1 MYSRRSAS
9 RRMRRHGNRR
19 RELNGFAPLTVALRR
34 SFMVERPGDDQ
45 QGRWEPHLSD
55 PPEARTSE
63 TRPIAIQA
71 VAGHPPK
78 RPRGVVPPLPA
89 PERHALHRRFADS
102 PGAGGAPSAASVRL
116 TDDNCT
122 SLHLSLSVLGG
133 AVTPARCAYT
143 TAPLPVNRGCS
154 EAVSHRQTDPA
165 DSSICPAP
173 WQSRGRAGDAQ
184 VAGHRFREANDSFG
198 FVASATSGLPV
209 SGLATATRPFHR
221 RRD

>member
-1 MYSRRSAS
+1 MYSWRSAS

-34 SFMVERPGDDQ
+34 SFTVERPDEDQ
-45 QGRWEPHLSD
+45 QGCWENDLPA
-55 PPEARTSE
+55 PPEARTGE
-63 TRPIAIQA
+63 TRPIAIRA
-71 VAGHPPK
+71 VAG
-78 RPRGVVPPLPA
+78 RPHGAERTLPVPN
-89 PERHALHRRFADS
+89 RHALQRRFANS
-102 PGAGGAPSAASVRL
+102 PGAEGALPAASARL

-122 SLHLSLSVLGG
+122 SLHLSLSVFGG

-154 EAVSHRQTDPA
+154 KAASHRQANPA
-165 DSSICPAP
+165 ESSICPAP
-173 WQSRGRAGDAQ
+173 WQSRGRTGDAQ
-184 VAGHRFREANDSFG
+184 VAGRRSCEVNDSFG

-221 RRD
+221 RRN

>member
-1 MYSRRSAS
+1 
-9 RRMRRHGNRR
+9 MRRHGNRR

-34 SFMVERPGDDQ
+34 SFKVERTGDDQ
-45 QGRWEPHLSD
+45 QGRWETDLPN
-55 PPEARTSE
+55 PPQARTSE
-63 TRPIAIQA
+63 ARPIAIRA
-71 VAGHPPK
+71 VAGHPAR
-78 RPRGVVPPLPA
+78 RPRGVAPTLPS
-89 PERHALHRRFADS
+89 PERHALHRRFADF
-102 PGAGGAPSAASVRL
+102 PGAEGAPSAASVRL
-116 TDDNCT
+116 TNDNCT

-154 EAVSHRQTDPA
+154 EAASHRQTDPA

-173 WQSRGRAGDAQ
+173 WQSRGRTGDAQ
-184 VAGHRFREANDSFG
+184 VAGRRSCEANDSFG

-209 SGLATATRPFHR
+209 SGLDTATRPFHR